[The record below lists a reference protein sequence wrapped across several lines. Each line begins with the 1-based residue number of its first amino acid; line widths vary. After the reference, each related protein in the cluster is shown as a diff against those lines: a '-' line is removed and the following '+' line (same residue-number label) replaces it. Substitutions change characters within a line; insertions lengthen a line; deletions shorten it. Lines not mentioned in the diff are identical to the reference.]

1 MRQTNQKVL
10 TKRSQGERGDLRL
23 SSRLHR
29 LLSSAFAA
37 VLVSVALTVAPGTP
51 ASAVTAP
58 EFNYSVSYGG
68 SGGILD
74 VPGTQ
79 LTFSMMAGE
88 AIYLSTRDLSA
99 AVLTPL
105 RGGGNPGTTFL
116 LTCTGPGLSGTGV
129 QRGVYAAKNA
139 DTPGVT
145 TTAEWLRWLL
155 VAPTTG
161 TYTCRVQVSSY
172 ARNDTIDYAGGSL
185 SMRVNSGAQ
194 LIYSTVGGANSVIKA
209 ANRWAMPD
217 VARSNEFVLWNG
229 SLRIDGS
236 NAVLKEGANA
246 LTLVQ
251 DVNLT
256 TCIAG
261 DSATWAKCAGTSAG
275 GSTIK
280 TWIEAQPQYADG
292 ASCGPL
298 ITGPVRSTWIE
309 PDVHHRTVNDTLVI
323 DRSQIGAGC
332 DRVRTSLMVS
342 HGGGAPAVVHSHWA
356 GQDAANAP
364 THGVAYQ
371 H

>member
-1 MRQTNQKVL
+1 MTF
-10 TKRSQGERGDLRL
+10 
-23 SSRLHR
+23 
-29 LLSSAFAA
+29 SA
-37 VLVSVALTVAPGTP
+37 VMVSMALTVVPATP

-58 EFNYSVSYGG
+58 EFNYSVGYGG
-68 SGGILD
+68 STGILD

-79 LTFSMMAGE
+79 LTFSMTAGQS
-88 AIYLSTRDLSA
+88 IYLSTKDLSA
-99 AVLTPL
+99 TVLNPL
-105 RGGGNPGTTFL
+105 RGGDNPGTTFL

-155 VAPTTG
+155 TAPSTG
-161 TYTCRVQVSSY
+161 TYTCRIQVSSY

-194 LIYSTVGGANSVIKA
+194 LIYSTVGGPNSVIKA

-217 VARSNEFVLWNG
+217 VERSNEFVLWNG
-229 SLRIDGS
+229 NIRINGS
-236 NAVLKEGANA
+236 TAVLKDGANA

-251 DVNLT
+251 DVNMT
-256 TCIAG
+256 TCIGG

-280 TWIEAQPQYADG
+280 TWIEAQPQYANG
-292 ASCGPL
+292 SSCGPL
-298 ITGPVRSTWIE
+298 IAGPVRSTWIAA
-309 PDVHHRTVNDTLVI
+309 DVHHRTVNDTLVI
-323 DRSQIGAGC
+323 DRSQIGAAC

-342 HGGGAPAVVHSHWA
+342 HGGGAPAVIHYHWA
-356 GQDAANAP
+356 GQDGGNAP